1 MTLGQALLSFALV
14 VGLLTIIPGLDTA
27 LVIRGTVT
35 RGRPYGFAALLG
47 IQVGTLIWGAAAAT
61 GAAALLA
68 ASEVAYRVLSFAGA
82 AYLVYLGATMIAK
95 TFRPGTDASTEG
107 PAPSRRSTRSGF
119 LLGLLTNIA
128 NPKVGVFYMA
138 TIPQFVPAGQSPLL
152 VGLLLALV
160 HCTLGTVWLGAIILG
175 ANRLAPRLRSTRV
188 IRWMDRITGGV
199 LMLFGARLALDV
211 R

>member
-68 ASEVAYRVLSFAGA
+68 ASEVAYRVLSYAGA
-82 AYLVYLGATMIAK
+82 AYLVYLGATMIAT
-95 TFRPGTDASTEG
+95 TFRRGADPSAEAA
-107 PAPSRRSTRSGF
+107 APSRGGARSGF
-119 LLGLLTNIA
+119 LLGLVTNIT

-175 ANRLAPRLRSTRV
+175 TNRLAPRLRSTRV

>member
-35 RGRPYGFAALLG
+35 RGRAYGVAALLG
-47 IQVGTLIWGAAAAT
+47 IQAGTLIWGAAAAT

-68 ASEVAYRVLSFAGA
+68 ASEIGYRVLSYAGA
-82 AYLVYLGATMIAK
+82 AYLVSLGATMIAK
-95 TFRPGTDASTEG
+95 TFRRGADPSAEAA
-107 PAPSRRSTRSGF
+107 APSRRGPRSGF
-119 LLGLLTNIA
+119 LLGLVTNIT

-138 TIPQFVPAGQSPLL
+138 TIPQFVPAGQSPLV

-160 HCTLGTVWLGAIILG
+160 HCTLGMLWLGAIILG
-175 ANRLAPRLRSTRV
+175 ANRVAPRLRSTRV

>member
-1 MTLGQALLSFALV
+1 MTLAQALFSFALV

-27 LVIRGTVT
+27 LVIRGTIT
-35 RGRPYGFAALLG
+35 RGRGYAFAALLG

-68 ASEVAYRVLSFAGA
+68 ASEVGYRVLSYAGA
-82 AYLVYLGATMIAK
+82 AYLVYLGATMIVK
-95 TFRPGTDASTEG
+95 TFRRGWDPTVEAV
-107 PAPSRRSTRSGF
+107 APSRSGARSGF
-119 LLGLLTNIA
+119 LLGLVTNIT

-152 VGLLLALV
+152 VGLLLAAV
-160 HCTLGTVWLGAIILG
+160 HCVLGTVWLGALIFG
-175 ANRLAPRLRSTRV
+175 ANRLAPKLRSARV

-199 LMLFGARLALDV
+199 LVLFGARLALDV